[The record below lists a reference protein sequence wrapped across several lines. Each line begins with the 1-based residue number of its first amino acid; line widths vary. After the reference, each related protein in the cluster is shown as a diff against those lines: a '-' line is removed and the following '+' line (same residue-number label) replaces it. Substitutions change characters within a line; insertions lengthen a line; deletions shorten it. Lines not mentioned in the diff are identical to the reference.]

1 MILTTEKLTSYYG
14 SSQILFGIDL
24 EVDKAETVS
33 ILGRNGVG
41 KTTTLKTI
49 MGILKPRAGSIKFNG
64 AEIGGLPPY
73 RISRLGVAYVPQGRL
88 IFPNLSTKENL
99 LIAARKGIDG
109 STYWDLDRIY
119 QLFPVLKNRESFRGR
134 SLSGGE
140 QQMLTVARGLMQ
152 NPSLLL
158 MDEICEG
165 LAPLIVREL
174 GEITKELR
182 KAGVTIL
189 LAEQNI
195 KFATAVSNR
204 CYILEKGEVVYS
216 GNTKEIPQD
225 IILKYLAT
233 Q

>member
-1 MILTTEKLTSYYG
+1 
-14 SSQILFGIDL
+14 
-24 EVDKAETVS
+24 
-33 ILGRNGVG
+33 
-41 KTTTLKTI
+41 
-49 MGILKPRAGSIKFNG
+49 
-64 AEIGGLPPY
+64 
-73 RISRLGVAYVPQGRL
+73 
-88 IFPNLSTKENL
+88 
-99 LIAARKGIDG
+99 
-109 STYWDLDRIY
+109 
-119 QLFPVLKNRESFRGR
+119 
-134 SLSGGE
+134 
-140 QQMLTVARGLMQ
+140 MQ

-158 MDEICEG
+158 MDEICED

-216 GNTKEIPQD
+216 GNTREIPQD